1 MKSLKVLCAVWLV
14 CCAVYVSAEDMP
26 VGYYNAIQGTQ
37 DSVLKATLHQ
47 IIKGGE
53 RYVYGSTTYHTTNN
67 IKNGDT
73 IWIKGDLK
81 AYGTWHGFQSC
92 DQQSDGSIWDMYSTT
107 KRYFPIK
114 GGSAAGMDIEHSL
127 PKSWWGGTEN
137 EAYKDLYLLNPADRV
152 ANNNKSNYPPGILSD
167 SNKVNNGTFFMGK
180 DTQWKDY
187 AFSIIDEYKGDFAR
201 AYFYVATAYHDMK
214 WDASYSK
221 YVTNDSYLTFTPYLI
236 QVLLQW
242 HRIDPVSEKEINRLD
257 AISTI
262 QHNRNPFIEYP
273 ELVEHIWGNKKG
285 RIVNLEDLTLTT
297 SENYE
302 IPVDTIN
309 PMAYLATEITD
320 TSFIAHWKDQA
331 RDSYQLDVFAIQE
344 SGQNDTLVAMPGFKN
359 DIIKGHKQI
368 HWQLED
374 GSDAP
379 YTLMDGSYAVCSS
392 TQEKKRV
399 IRFNNFGTAPT
410 NTFLTVKCCV
420 YKGDQT
426 ADLLVRGNNDEVL
439 YTQPLSLDE
448 EYYTFAIP
456 EGTTTV
462 SLIQKEIG
470 TKSKGFHRI
479 SFQQAYLYTGD
490 YQCNEVHIDGS
501 PFTLSTTSYS
511 IQHNQPLG
519 TTIYYR
525 VTPEG
530 LRPSN
535 TIAVTQQTTT
545 ALPNIIT
552 PDHKAKKLLHNGQ
565 LIILLGNKKYNALG
579 QVYDK

>member
-1 MKSLKVLCAVWLV
+1 MKSLKVLCAVLLV
-14 CCAVYVSAEDMP
+14 CCAAYVSAEDMP
-26 VGYYNAIQGTQ
+26 AGYYNAIQGTQ

-127 PKSWWGGTEN
+127 PKSWWGGDEN
-137 EAYKDLYLLNPADRV
+137 DAYTDLYHLNPADHA
-152 ANNNKSNYPPGILSD
+152 ANNNKSNYPPGILND
-167 SNKVNNGTFFMGK
+167 SNKVNNGIFFMGK
-180 DTQWKDY
+180 DKEWNDY
-187 AFSIIDEYKGDFAR
+187 AFSVIDEYKGDFAR
-201 AYFYVATAYHDMK
+201 AYFYVSTAYHDMK

-257 AISTI
+257 AISSI

-273 ELVEHIWGNKKG
+273 ELVEYIWGNKQG
-285 RIVNLEDLTLTT
+285 QTVDLSSLIRTT
-297 SENYE
+297 SADYT

-309 PMAYLATEITD
+309 PIAYPATDITPN
-320 TSFIAHWKDQA
+320 SFTAHWKDQA
-331 RDSYQLDVFAIQE
+331 RDSYQLDVFTIQE
-344 SGQNDTLVAMPGFKN
+344 SGHNDTLVAMPGFKN

-392 TQEKKRV
+392 TQEKKRL

-456 EGTTTV
+456 EGTTTI

-501 PFTLSTTSYS
+501 PFILSTTSYS
-511 IQHNQPLG
+511 IQHNQPIG

-530 LRPSN
+530 LRTSN
-535 TIAVTQQTTT
+535 TIAVTQQTAT

-552 PDHKAKKLLHNGQ
+552 PDNEAKKLLHNGQ
-565 LIILLGNKKYNALG
+565 LIILLGNKKYNVLG